1 MKYIYVIFYVL
12 DGVHRRAEF
21 TRDTEIASVDDLSD
35 IERDL
40 SMTHNSVYYPT
51 ITNYQLLRV
60 E

>member
-12 DGVHRRAEF
+12 DGMHRRAEF
-21 TRDTEIASVDDLSD
+21 ARDTEITSVDDLSD

-40 SMTHNSVYYPT
+40 SMTLNSVYYPT